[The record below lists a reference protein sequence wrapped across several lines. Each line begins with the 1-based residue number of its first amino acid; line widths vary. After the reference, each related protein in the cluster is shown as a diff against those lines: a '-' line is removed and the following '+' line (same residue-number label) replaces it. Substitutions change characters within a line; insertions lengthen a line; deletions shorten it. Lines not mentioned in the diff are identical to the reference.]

1 MNVTLQP
8 GAKLPERGT
17 PFAAGLD
24 LFALS
29 DCTVV
34 TSPTLV
40 ETGVAMEIPPGYV
53 GQIWSRSSM
62 AFKNHVFREAGII
75 DSDYRNTIKVL
86 LYSHGDTAYTIKAG
100 DKVAQIL
107 IMPISTMNC
116 KVVDSLSSTVR
127 DQGGFG
133 STGK

>member
-17 PFAAGLD
+17 PYAAGLD

-29 DCTVV
+29 DCLVT

-40 ETGVAMEIPPGYV
+40 ETGVSMEIPPGYV

-62 AFKNHVFREAGII
+62 AYKNSVFREAGII

-86 LYSHGDTAYTIKAG
+86 LYSQRDYQIKAG
-100 DKVAQIL
+100 DKIAQIL
-107 IMPISTMNC
+107 IMPISTLNC
-116 KVVDSLSSTVR
+116 KVVDSLSATVR

>member
-29 DCTVV
+29 DCTV
-34 TSPTLV
+34 TSAPTLV

-62 AFKNHVFREAGII
+62 AYKNNVFREAGII

-86 LYSHGDTAYTIKAG
+86 LYCHGESYTIKAG
-100 DKVAQIL
+100 DKIAQIL

-116 KVVDSLSSTVR
+116 KVVDSLSTTVR